1 MMVNSMFWALEM
13 ESVITG
19 KNKVDIVG
27 EYKPTR
33 FGFGKFVKGLK
44 PSDHAIK

>member
-1 MMVNSMFWALEM
+1 M

-33 FGFGKFVKGLK
+33 FGFGGFKKGLK
-44 PSDHAIK
+44 PSDHKLP